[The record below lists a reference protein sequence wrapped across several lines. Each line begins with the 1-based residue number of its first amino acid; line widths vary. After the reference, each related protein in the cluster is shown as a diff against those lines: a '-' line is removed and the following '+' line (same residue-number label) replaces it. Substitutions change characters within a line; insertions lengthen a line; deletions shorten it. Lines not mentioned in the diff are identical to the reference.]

1 MSTTA
6 TAAANPTSA
15 TFHFTKFQVQRRMRL
30 VGLQG
35 DYFLPIDA
43 RQDEAVLAPIALQD
57 ALYGPDSRLHLIVN
71 EIDGQQFAMIV
82 QEDDELFDL
91 AGSFTDPGCSLP
103 SAEFGGVVWQVQ
115 GFASDKPDD
124 AFTLTSGNDEAGI
137 RNICAAMQAL
147 VDARDKLRN
156 YNDKLNAAGRAPEGA
171 DYNAVLDMFDL

>member
-1 MSTTA
+1 MTTI
-6 TAAANPTSA
+6 AAAKPSA
-15 TFHFTKFQVQRRMRL
+15 ASFHFTQFQVQRSMRL

-35 DYFLPIDA
+35 DYLLPIDA

-57 ALYGPDSRLHLIVN
+57 ALYCADSRLHLIVN

-82 QEDDELFDL
+82 QEGDELCDL

-147 VDARDKLRN
+147 VDAWDKLRK
-156 YNDKLNAAGRAPEGA
+156 YNDKLNAAGRAPDGN
-171 DYNAVLDMFDL
+171 DFNMVLEMFDL